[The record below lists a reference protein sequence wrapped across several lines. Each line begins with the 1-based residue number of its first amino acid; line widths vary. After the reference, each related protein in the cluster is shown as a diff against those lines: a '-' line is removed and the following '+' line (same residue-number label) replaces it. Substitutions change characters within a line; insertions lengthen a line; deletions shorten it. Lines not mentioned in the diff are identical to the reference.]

1 MTSQS
6 SIQTFERDL
15 GNGHHSLNCI
25 LDGIHCGACTLKIEN
40 HIGKL
45 AGVVSVRANATSR
58 RLRLVW
64 KSEDVSSTE
73 ILDEIDRLGFSAK
86 PFEKEDLTT
95 KEQSLLIPLSIAGFG
110 TMNIMVFSFAV
121 WSGLISDMGDNSRQF
136 MHWLSAFIAVPVIF
150 YSAYPFYIPA
160 FQTIKAQRITMDTPI
175 TLAIFVTLFASLYE
189 TYNHANHVYYDAAV
203 SLVFFLLIGRA
214 LDQMLRKRS
223 SLASENLRSLGHVL
237 TQRFNKSGE
246 IEHVL
251 SDQLKLD
258 DLIFVPLGERVGADG
273 VLTSEF
279 TEIDESIINGETLPR
294 RIGKGENIVSGSII
308 TGPAATIKVTA
319 VGQNTRL
326 SAIADLVDNALSYK
340 GKAQTLA
347 DKFSQGYGPF
357 VIGLSLLGFLFWYF
371 ILNAGFA
378 NSLLICVAVLV
389 VTCPCAAGLATPAVM
404 VRAVNQ
410 LLKQG
415 VLVKS
420 GDALERLSEV
430 SLVTLD
436 KTGTLTNASFELA
449 EGTNRDALK
458 LAASMAAHSHHPLS
472 KALVKACPTPPLA
485 GVKEIIGEGLVAPDG
500 MRLGS
505 ARFTGNLKTNNN
517 LQAEET
523 KPVLWFTRPG
533 HQAHRFHFR
542 DTEKKDAKEF
552 VSRLNNY
559 SLECI
564 ILSGDKKDIVS
575 NLASRLGITQ
585 FEGEL
590 SPENKLA
597 FIKEKQSEGAV
608 ILMVG
613 DGLNDAPALS
623 LADVS
628 IAPASATDISQSSAD
643 LIMIRSD
650 LLPIVTSIET
660 SRKAA
665 KLIKQNLIFAAL
677 YNIFTVPIAL
687 AGGLTPLI
695 ASILMSSSS
704 ILVMLNAQR
713 LKE

>member
-1 MTSQS
+1 MSTHS
-6 SIQTFERDL
+6 SLQAFERDL

-40 HIGKL
+40 HISKL

-58 RLRLVW
+58 RLSLVW
-64 KSEDVSSTE
+64 RPEDVSSTQ
-73 ILDEIDRLGFSAK
+73 ILEEIDELGFSAK
-86 PFEKEDLTT
+86 PFEKEELNL

-121 WSGLISDMGDNSRQF
+121 WSGLISDMGENSRQF

-150 YSAYPFYIPA
+150 YAAYPFYIPA
-160 FQTIKAQRITMDTPI
+160 FQTLKAQRITMDAPI
-175 TLAIFVTLFASLYE
+175 SLAIFATLFASLYE
-189 TYNHANHVYYDAAV
+189 NFNGADHVYYDAAV
-203 SLVFFLLIGRA
+203 SLVFFLLVGRA

-223 SLASENLRSLGHVL
+223 SLASENLRSLGQVL

-251 SDQLKLD
+251 SDRLQPG

-273 VLTSEF
+273 ILRSDI
-279 TEIDESIINGETLPR
+279 TEINESIINGETLPR
-294 RIGKGENIVSGSII
+294 RISKGDPLVAGSMI

-326 SAIADLVDNALSYK
+326 SAIADLVDNALAFK
-340 GKAQTLA
+340 GEAQTLA

-371 ILNAGFA
+371 FLDAGFA

-420 GDALERLSEV
+420 GEALERLSNIT
-430 SLVTLD
+430 LVIVD
-436 KTGTLTNASFELA
+436 KTGTLTNASFELD
-449 EGTNRDALK
+449 GITNKDTLR
-458 LAASMAAHSHHPLS
+458 LAASMAAHSHHPLA
-472 KALVKACPTPPLA
+472 KALLKACPTPPLI
-485 GVKEIIGEGLVAPDG
+485 GVKEIIGEGLVTSNG

-505 ARFTGNLKTNNN
+505 ARFTGNFNEGDNVQFK
-517 LQAEET
+517 ET
-523 KPVLWFTRPG
+523 KPVLWFSRPN
-533 HQAHRFHFR
+533 HPAQKFYFQDR
-542 DTEKKDAKEF
+542 EKTDAKEF
-552 VSRLNNY
+552 IDQLKRY

-564 ILSGDKKDIVS
+564 ILSGDKKGIVTD
-575 NLASRLGITQ
+575 LASRIGIEQ
-585 FEGEL
+585 FKGEL
-590 SPENKLA
+590 SPEDKLS
-597 FIKEKQSEGAV
+597 FIKEKQNEGEV

-623 LADVS
+623 LTDVS
-628 IAPASATDISQSSAD
+628 IAPANATDISQSSAD
-643 LIMIRSD
+643 LIMIGSD
-650 LLPIVTSIET
+650 LLPIITAIET
-660 SRKAA
+660 SQKANE
-665 KLIKQNLIFAAL
+665 LIKQNLMFAAL
-677 YNIFTVPIAL
+677 YNIITVPIAL

-695 ASILMSSSS
+695 AAILMSSSS

-713 LKE
+713 LKG

>member
-1 MTSQS
+1 MIPQS
-6 SIQTFERDL
+6 SIQAFERDL

-73 ILDEIDRLGFSAK
+73 ILGEIDRLGFSAK

-160 FQTIKAQRITMDTPI
+160 FQTIKAQRITMNTPI

-214 LDQMLRKRS
+214 LDQLLRKRS

-294 RIGKGENIVSGSII
+294 RIGKGENILC
-308 TGPAATIKVTA
+308 
-319 VGQNTRL
+319 N
-326 SAIADLVDNALSYK
+326 LVY
-340 GKAQTLA
+340 
-347 DKFSQGYGPF
+347 
-357 VIGLSLLGFLFWYF
+357 
-371 ILNAGFA
+371 
-378 NSLLICVAVLV
+378 LI
-389 VTCPCAAGLATPAVM
+389 
-404 VRAVNQ
+404 
-410 LLKQG
+410 
-415 VLVKS
+415 
-420 GDALERLSEV
+420 
-430 SLVTLD
+430 
-436 KTGTLTNASFELA
+436 
-449 EGTNRDALK
+449 
-458 LAASMAAHSHHPLS
+458 
-472 KALVKACPTPPLA
+472 
-485 GVKEIIGEGLVAPDG
+485 
-500 MRLGS
+500 
-505 ARFTGNLKTNNN
+505 
-517 LQAEET
+517 
-523 KPVLWFTRPG
+523 
-533 HQAHRFHFR
+533 
-542 DTEKKDAKEF
+542 
-552 VSRLNNY
+552 
-559 SLECI
+559 
-564 ILSGDKKDIVS
+564 
-575 NLASRLGITQ
+575 
-585 FEGEL
+585 
-590 SPENKLA
+590 
-597 FIKEKQSEGAV
+597 
-608 ILMVG
+608 
-613 DGLNDAPALS
+613 
-623 LADVS
+623 
-628 IAPASATDISQSSAD
+628 
-643 LIMIRSD
+643 
-650 LLPIVTSIET
+650 
-660 SRKAA
+660 
-665 KLIKQNLIFAAL
+665 
-677 YNIFTVPIAL
+677 
-687 AGGLTPLI
+687 
-695 ASILMSSSS
+695 
-704 ILVMLNAQR
+704 
-713 LKE
+713 